1 MLKARSEMFTVVW
14 MRALYLPR
22 KDTQMA
28 MAKSERAARITGAF
42 PITKNI
48 VVYIKM
54 EHLWNMDEK

>member
-1 MLKARSEMFTVVW
+1 MFTVVW